1 MSNHSFVNGFVTID
15 TLTTHSAAC
24 LQAAPIGISDG
35 ENLLGVV
42 LDPLSYETLMRLA
55 IIYRQQQPG
64 TEPDQTMSEALT
76 AFIDMGERLLGE
88 DSNSVP
94 DDGHSRNRFQ
104 RDPSPDDEQP
114 PS

>member
-1 MSNHSFVNGFVTID
+1 MSSLSFVNGFVTID

-35 ENLLGVV
+35 EILLGVV
-42 LDPLSYETLMRLA
+42 LDPLSYEALMRLA
-55 IIYRQQQPG
+55 IVYRQQQSG

-88 DSNSVP
+88 ASNNVP
-94 DDGHSRNRFQ
+94 DDGHSRNRPQ
-104 RDPSPDDEQP
+104 RDPHPDDEQP

>member
-1 MSNHSFVNGFVTID
+1 MSSLSFVNGFVTTD
-15 TLTTHSAAC
+15 TLSTHSAAC

-42 LDPLSYETLMRLA
+42 LDPLSYEALMRLA
-55 IIYRQQQPG
+55 VIYRQQHSG
-64 TEPDQTMSEALT
+64 TKPDQTMSEAMT

-88 DSNSVP
+88 ASNSVTG
-94 DDGHSRNRFQ
+94 DGHSRNRPQ

>member
-15 TLTTHSAAC
+15 TLRTHAAAC
-24 LQAAPIGISDG
+24 LQAAPIGVNDG
-35 ENLLGVV
+35 EDLLGVV
-42 LDPLSYETLMRLA
+42 LDPLSYEGLMRLA
-55 IIYRQQQPG
+55 IVHRQQQSG
-64 TEPDQTMSEALT
+64 KEPYQTMSEAMT

-88 DSNSVP
+88 ASKSVP
-94 DDGHSRNRFQ
+94 DDAHNRNRPH